1 MTLQELKA
9 QFAELKPERAD
20 SFIASIHTAYTEKS
34 VNALQLISFLDG
46 IIDGFVP
53 DWRTADRKQI
63 ILHGKILAAL
73 MIVLQQTRSFERLTE
88 RTLLFLTWC
97 AAVVK
102 KDYKYVELFADAL
115 CYLVVDT
122 GFDWGALKS
131 PASLDIICHHL
142 HQGISFDKRD
152 SVMFSYVGKGCLDG
166 MDGKLRL
173 CSSDVAVTNP
183 AFSIGDRIGV
193 VTRNAR
199 EEKLKESER
208 CDVEALTKFAETF
221 LKVQDAF
228 VEKAP
233 QVREY
238 EAGDTVSV
246 KITGLTDDEES
257 FTCDIVDPDRK
268 ISGRIL
274 NEELVKGLWTKDLI
288 PYLLDGDCVCDAR
301 IVRRK
306 GEEYQISISNA
317 YLNYALEC
325 AREDDKNCAVMECK
339 VIRHSTMSGGRIV
352 WMTPVGYGGVSKP
365 IEGRD
370 LKPGDTMP
378 MSVHSIIDSSKSAYI
393 NLCPPKYDYERVDQ
407 PFGPGVDDVLINFVA
422 AEDEILDEM
431 AAAEEQPESRG
442 KDREAVRMLAS
453 ILTSRAVY
461 SVGLDSYRKKLVA
474 LFLAKLT
481 EDDEA
486 FKALEPELFYDRCC
500 ITFAQ
505 GNSVAAGIP
514 YTLPQEREQV
524 VQMLALWGSPVE
536 DVLQQTASLP
546 AGSLAAQV
554 GALMLGL
561 KLASRHK
568 DEISADADTIRRK
581 ICALLGVELE
591 FRKSVE
597 TRRGKYGKTESQ
609 EKEFKSSYVFRNDNK
624 TPVGDIEYQGRDQVF
639 RTVCGFLNADGGIV
653 YVGVTDD
660 GDPIRSEEYGLNA
673 DMAWLQDNY
682 LTLKKMR
689 REQLGYNVC
698 EVTSLDKYVQFLNS
712 EKQLYF
718 SESLQDNIRIELTE
732 DVDAI
737 RITVAPSEYE
747 IAYLYPDKSR
757 TGGKAYLRNGNRTI
771 EMTPGQMTQRLREL
785 KKVDKVLGFAV
796 QIQNAIHNQGKLL
809 FKGYSSGNSGEVQD
823 RRVAPYCLFYN
834 DENVYCYD
842 LGSRKY
848 KQFRLHRITSIEPLE
863 GTYTHKQTGPKKPD
877 VFRWLDEGDGQQ
889 KYHIKLRLAA
899 AARNYLLEEYSCAER
914 LPESEFYP
922 DPDKKDKWILDTHL
936 NGLAAVRRFYLGL
949 ADKIEILETEDS
961 DALKEDVAE
970 FVRRNVRG

>member
-20 SFIASIHTAYTEKS
+20 SFIANIHTSYTEKS

-53 DWRTADRKQI
+53 NWRTADRKQI

-88 RTLLFLTWC
+88 RTQMFLTWC
-97 AAVVK
+97 ADLVK
-102 KDYKYVELFADAL
+102 KEYDYVKLFVDAL

-142 HQGISFDKRD
+142 HQGISFDKSD

-173 CSSDVAVTNP
+173 CSSDAAATNH

-208 CDVEALTKFAETF
+208 NDVEALTKFAETF

-228 VEKAP
+228 VEKGP

-238 EAGDTVSV
+238 EAGDTVSI

-288 PYLLDGDCVCDAR
+288 PYLLDGDCVRDAR
-301 IVRRK
+301 IAGRD
-306 GEEYQISISNA
+306 GEEYLVSIMNA
-317 YLNYALEC
+317 YLNYALKR
-325 AREDDKNCAVMECK
+325 AREDDKNCSVMECK
-339 VIRHSTMSGGRIV
+339 VIRYSKMYGGRIV
-352 WMTPVGYGGVSKP
+352 WMTPSGYGGVSYLLSTC
-365 IEGRD
+365 E
-370 LKPGDTMP
+370 LNPGDTMA
-378 MSVHSIIDSSKSAYI
+378 MSVHSINDSSKSVFI
-393 NLCPPKYDYERVDQ
+393 NLCPPKYDYERVDK
-407 PFGPGVDDVLINFVA
+407 PFGPDEEAVLLDFITK
-422 AEDEILDEM
+422 EDTILDEM
-431 AAAEEQPESRG
+431 AAEEQPESRG
-442 KDREAVRMLAS
+442 KDREVVRMLAS

-461 SVGLDSYRKKLVA
+461 SAGLDAYRQKLVA

-481 EDDEA
+481 EDEEA
-486 FKALEPELFYDRCC
+486 FKSLEPELFYDRCC

-505 GNSVAAGIP
+505 GNSVPADIP
-514 YTLPQEREQV
+514 YALTQEREQV
-524 VQMLALWGSPVE
+524 VRMLALWGSPVE
-536 DVLQQTASLP
+536 DVLQLTASLP
-546 AGSLAAQV
+546 AESLAAKV

-568 DEISADADTIRRK
+568 DEISADPDTIRRK
-581 ICALLGVELE
+581 ICSLLKVEGE
-591 FRKSVE
+591 FRKGAV

-609 EKEFKSSYVFRNDNK
+609 EKEFKSSYVFRNDNNL
-624 TPVGDIEYQGRDQVF
+624 PDIDYQGRRQVF
-639 RTVCGFLNADGGIV
+639 RTVCGFLNAEGGIV
-653 YVGVTDD
+653 YVGVNDD
-660 GDPIRSEEYGLNA
+660 GDPIRAKDAGLNA
-673 DMAWLQDNY
+673 DMLWLQEHHP
-682 LTLKKMR
+682 TLNKMR
-689 REQLGYNVC
+689 REQLGHSVC
-698 EVTSLDKYVQFLNS
+698 EVKSLDHYVQFLNS
-712 EKQLYF
+712 EKELYF
-718 SESLQDNIRIELTE
+718 SESLQGNIRIEVTE

-757 TGGKAYLRNGNRTI
+757 TGGKAYMRDGNRTI
-771 EMTPGQMTQRLREL
+771 EMTRGQMTQRLREL
-785 KKVDKVLGFAV
+785 KKIDKEIGFV
-796 QIQNAIHNQGKLL
+796 VEIQKAIHDQKKLL

-823 RRVAPYCLFYN
+823 RRVVPINLFYN

-842 LGSRKY
+842 LASHMN
-848 KQFRLHRITSIEPLE
+848 KQFRLHRISAIEPLE
-863 GTYTHKQTGPKKPD
+863 GTYTLKKTEPKKPD
-877 VFRWLDEGDGQQ
+877 VFRWLDEGAGAR

-899 AARNYLLEEYSCAER
+899 GARNYLLEEYSCAER
-914 LPESEFYP
+914 LPKEEFYP

-936 NGLAAVRRFYLGL
+936 NGLAAVRRFSLGL

-961 DALKEDVAE
+961 EALKEDVAE
-970 FVRRNVRG
+970 FVRKIFQ

>member
-20 SFIASIHTAYTEKS
+20 SFIANIHTSYTEKS

-97 AAVVK
+97 AEVVK

-115 CYLVVDT
+115 NYLVVDT

-268 ISGRIL
+268 ASGRIL

-288 PYLLDGDCVCDAR
+288 PYLLDGDCVRDAR
-301 IVRRK
+301 IAGRD
-306 GEEYQISISNA
+306 GEEYLISIMNA
-317 YLNYALEC
+317 YLNYALKR
-325 AREDDKNCAVMECK
+325 AREDDKNCSVMECK
-339 VIRHSTMSGGRIV
+339 VIRYSKMYGGRIV
-352 WMTPVGYGGVSKP
+352 WITPSGYGGVSYLLSTC
-365 IEGRD
+365 E
-370 LKPGDTMP
+370 LNPGDTMA
-378 MSVHSIIDSSKSAYI
+378 MSVHSINDSSKSVFI
-393 NLCPPKYDYERVDQ
+393 NLCPPKYDYERVDK
-407 PFGPGVDDVLINFVA
+407 PFGPDEEAVLLDFITK
-422 AEDEILDEM
+422 EDTILDEM
-431 AAAEEQPESRG
+431 AAAEDQPESRG
-442 KDREAVRMLAS
+442 RDREVVRMLAS
-453 ILTSRAVY
+453 ILASRAVY
-461 SVGLDSYRKKLVA
+461 SIGLEAYRQKLVA

-486 FKALEPELFYDRCC
+486 LKAFEPELFYDRCC

-505 GNSVAAGIP
+505 GNSVPADIP
-514 YTLPQEREQV
+514 YALTQEREQV
-524 VQMLALWGSPVE
+524 VRMLALWGSPVE

-546 AGSLAAQV
+546 QQPPRS
-554 GALMLGL
+554 M
-561 KLASRHK
+561 R
-568 DEISADADTIRRK
+568 
-581 ICALLGVELE
+581 VEPIP
-591 FRKSVE
+591 
-597 TRRGKYGKTESQ
+597 G
-609 EKEFKSSYVFRNDNK
+609 
-624 TPVGDIEYQGRDQVF
+624 PVGSVTAE
-639 RTVCGFLNADGGIV
+639 DG
-653 YVGVTDD
+653 
-660 GDPIRSEEYGLNA
+660 
-673 DMAWLQDNY
+673 
-682 LTLKKMR
+682 
-689 REQLGYNVC
+689 
-698 EVTSLDKYVQFLNS
+698 
-712 EKQLYF
+712 
-718 SESLQDNIRIELTE
+718 
-732 DVDAI
+732 
-737 RITVAPSEYE
+737 
-747 IAYLYPDKSR
+747 
-757 TGGKAYLRNGNRTI
+757 
-771 EMTPGQMTQRLREL
+771 
-785 KKVDKVLGFAV
+785 
-796 QIQNAIHNQGKLL
+796 
-809 FKGYSSGNSGEVQD
+809 
-823 RRVAPYCLFYN
+823 
-834 DENVYCYD
+834 
-842 LGSRKY
+842 
-848 KQFRLHRITSIEPLE
+848 
-863 GTYTHKQTGPKKPD
+863 
-877 VFRWLDEGDGQQ
+877 
-889 KYHIKLRLAA
+889 
-899 AARNYLLEEYSCAER
+899 
-914 LPESEFYP
+914 
-922 DPDKKDKWILDTHL
+922 
-936 NGLAAVRRFYLGL
+936 
-949 ADKIEILETEDS
+949 
-961 DALKEDVAE
+961 
-970 FVRRNVRG
+970 

>member
-1 MTLQELKA
+1 M
-9 QFAELKPERAD
+9 
-20 SFIASIHTAYTEKS
+20 
-34 VNALQLISFLDG
+34 
-46 IIDGFVP
+46 
-53 DWRTADRKQI
+53 
-63 ILHGKILAAL
+63 
-73 MIVLQQTRSFERLTE
+73 
-88 RTLLFLTWC
+88 
-97 AAVVK
+97 
-102 KDYKYVELFADAL
+102 
-115 CYLVVDT
+115 
-122 GFDWGALKS
+122 
-131 PASLDIICHHL
+131 
-142 HQGISFDKRD
+142 
-152 SVMFSYVGKGCLDG
+152 
-166 MDGKLRL
+166 
-173 CSSDVAVTNP
+173 
-183 AFSIGDRIGV
+183 
-193 VTRNAR
+193 
-199 EEKLKESER
+199 
-208 CDVEALTKFAETF
+208 
-221 LKVQDAF
+221 
-228 VEKAP
+228 
-233 QVREY
+233 
-238 EAGDTVSV
+238 
-246 KITGLTDDEES
+246 
-257 FTCDIVDPDRK
+257 
-268 ISGRIL
+268 
-274 NEELVKGLWTKDLI
+274 
-288 PYLLDGDCVCDAR
+288 
-301 IVRRK
+301 
-306 GEEYQISISNA
+306 
-317 YLNYALEC
+317 
-325 AREDDKNCAVMECK
+325 
-339 VIRHSTMSGGRIV
+339 
-352 WMTPVGYGGVSKP
+352 
-365 IEGRD
+365 
-370 LKPGDTMP
+370 
-378 MSVHSIIDSSKSAYI
+378 
-393 NLCPPKYDYERVDQ
+393 
-407 PFGPGVDDVLINFVA
+407 
-422 AEDEILDEM
+422 
-431 AAAEEQPESRG
+431 
-442 KDREAVRMLAS
+442 
-453 ILTSRAVY
+453 SRAVY
-461 SVGLDSYRKKLVA
+461 SAGLEAYRQKLVA

-481 EDDEA
+481 EDEEA

-505 GNSVAAGIP
+505 GNSVPADIP
-514 YTLPQEREQV
+514 YALPQEREQV
-524 VQMLALWGSPVE
+524 VRMLALWGSPVE
-536 DVLQQTASLP
+536 DVLQQTALLP
-546 AGSLAAQV
+546 AESLASQV

-561 KLASRHK
+561 KLASQHK

-581 ICALLGVELE
+581 ICALLGVEFE

-624 TPVGDIEYQGRDQVF
+624 TPVGDIEYQGSDQVF

-660 GDPIRSEEYGLNA
+660 GDPILDENYGLNA

-682 LTLKKMR
+682 LTLRKKR
-689 REQLGYNVC
+689 HDQLGYNVH

-796 QIQNAIHNQGKLL
+796 QIQKAIHDQGKLL

-848 KQFRLHRITSIEPLE
+848 KQFRLHRITAIEPLE

-914 LPESEFYP
+914 LPAEEFYP
-922 DPDKKDKWILDTHL
+922 DPEKNNKWILDTHL

-961 DALKEDVAE
+961 EALREDIAE
-970 FVRRNVRG
+970 YVRRFVKG